1 MPTGRT
7 GFKRR
12 NEKIPPD
19 AYKGFLIKFSVNR
32 YSVLAEV
39 KDHKANLHS
48 LREYKSQALAD
59 IKRQIDRLGIIG
71 DMEDHFMQKLFAPEG
86 HVFLTNFA
94 KNERMQIH
102 RQIHRSGRH
111 GEEEVFQ
118 HTHSFS
124 PNKKNNEEYLQKYVN
139 ELRTKFKSV
148 IVVPDAFSVNNEH
161 LGKDY
166 VAIYVIR

>member
-1 MPTGRT
+1 MATGRT

-12 NEKIPPD
+12 IEKIPPE

-48 LREYKSQALAD
+48 LKEYKSQALAD
-59 IKRQIDRLGIIG
+59 IKRQINKLGITG
-71 DMEDHFMQKLFAPEG
+71 DMEDHFMQKLLTPEG

-94 KNERMQIH
+94 KNERMRIH
-102 RQIHRSGRH
+102 RMRSGSRH
-111 GEEEVFQ
+111 GEEFFE
-118 HTHSFS
+118 TSHSFS
-124 PNKKNNEEYLQKYVN
+124 RNKESNDEYLQKYIK
-139 ELRTKFKSV
+139 ELQTKFKSV
-148 IVVPDAFSVNNEH
+148 IVIPDAYSVNNEH